1 MLDSYIRNC
10 KKKARESAQIIC
22 ESRRRHPRFQ
32 VDRRAEIWKKIDAQ
46 EGAMKRMYD
55 LVGDLPR
62 MEGEFLS
69 NQFEIVT
76 YCYFTTGI
84 LKFTECFY
92 VCRVYFLGHSANKL
106 FAECC
111 TKNTR

>member
-1 MLDSYIRNC
+1 MQSTRKCEWEEYWGQEYVERRLKNPYPVLDSYIRNR

-46 EGAMKRMYD
+46 EDAMKRMYD

-69 NQFEIVT
+69 NEF
-76 YCYFTTGI
+76 
-84 LKFTECFY
+84 
-92 VCRVYFLGHSANKL
+92 
-106 FAECC
+106 
-111 TKNTR
+111 